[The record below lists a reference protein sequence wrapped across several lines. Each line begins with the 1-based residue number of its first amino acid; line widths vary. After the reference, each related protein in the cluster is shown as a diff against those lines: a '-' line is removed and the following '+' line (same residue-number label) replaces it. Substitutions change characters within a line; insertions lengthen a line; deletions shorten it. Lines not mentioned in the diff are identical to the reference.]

1 MKNLLSDLGAL
12 RITLLCTTLLSLSAI
27 PFTDADVR
35 MEGWGLLPDVLV
47 PVVSFILLFILFL
60 DMLMSRV
67 FMIEADEEKRLRFK
81 NIFLLE
87 LIQVALLIS
96 LWSPYFVAVLS

>member
-27 PFTDADVR
+27 PFADADVR

-96 LWSPYFVAVLS
+96 LWSPYFIAVLS

>member
-1 MKNLLSDLGAL
+1 MRNLLSDIGAL
-12 RITLLCTTLLSLSAI
+12 RVTLLCTTLLSLSAI
-27 PFTDADVR
+27 PFTDTTVR
-35 MEGWGLLPDVLV
+35 MDGWGLLPDVLV
-47 PVVSFILLFILFL
+47 PVVSFILLFVLFL

-67 FMIEADEEKRLRFK
+67 FMIDADDEKRQRFK

-96 LWSPYFVAVLS
+96 LWSPYFIAVLS